1 VRIAIFV
8 VGVLLATAAS
18 AGPQHPAAQSA
29 TQPTGAGN
37 PTANGRSDGANVNP
51 PDASCLF
58 DIERGEL
65 PGCLHENASGE
76 LFVAPQFL
84 KELNF
89 DSRGLAAVHSQTQGW
104 MYVTREGKVVITG
117 VAVMDN
123 WADSFHNGLVR
134 FVRNGKYGFANR
146 KGRVVIPSVYDGA
159 MNFEKGLAS
168 VCKRCV
174 NKCSDTEC
182 EHHLFSEGE
191 WFQIDT
197 NGNVVARL
205 HPPD

>member
-8 VGVLLATAAS
+8 VGVLLAAAAS

-58 DIERGEL
+58 DVERG
-65 PGCLHENASGE
+65 
-76 LFVAPQFL
+76 VAI
-84 KELNF
+84 
-89 DSRGLAAVHSQTQGW
+89 A
-104 MYVTREGKVVITG
+104 G

-134 FVRNGKYGFANR
+134 FVRDGKYGFANR

-174 NKCSDTEC
+174 NKCSDPEC

-197 NGNVVARL
+197 KGNVVARL

>member
-1 VRIAIFV
+1 MSHRPLQVAKGPPRRAI
-8 VGVLLATAAS
+8 G
-18 AGPQHPAAQSA
+18 GPEGQSA
-29 TQPTGAGN
+29 RAGLDQFGSDPPT
-37 PTANGRSDGANVNP
+37 
-51 PDASCLF
+51 CLQVRHQSL
-58 DIERGEL
+58 DVERGEL
-65 PGCLHENASGE
+65 PGCLRENANGE

-89 DSRGLAAVHSQTQGW
+89 DSRRLAAVHSPTQGW
-104 MYVTREGKVVITG
+104 MYVTRDGKVVITG

-134 FVRNGKYGFANR
+134 FVRDGKYGFANR
-146 KGRVVIPSVYDGA
+146 KGQVVIPSVYDGA
-159 MNFEKGLAS
+159 MNFDKGLAS

-174 NKCSDTEC
+174 SKCSDPEC

-197 NGNVVARL
+197 RGNVVARL